1 MTSGESISEGKV
13 CGSGMV
19 SGGNVGDL
27 LPDADPPDVTVL
39 RIEPASEPEDL
50 EVTESGETSRSDT
63 VTNTRAQRLLDQLA
77 LCLDNLS
84 TAERER
90 EQLLELITSFADIFA
105 LDDSELGTTTVVKPV
120 INTGDHTP
128 VRHPVRRMPFA
139 LRQGVIK
146 PSSSPWA
153 SPIVLVKKKDGG
165 MRLCVD
171 YRRLN
176 HVTKLDEFPLPRIDD
191 TRPPRWSQTFLNYRP
206 RLWVLAGCHGPR
218 ISRENSIHYLLW
230 TL

>member
-1 MTSGESISEGKV
+1 MVKTRIIGGLERSLLLFTPHLEKQHILLPDAAIEGQDGSLATMTVEYHGMQLIHLHKGTTLGTVEEVTSGESISEGKV

-84 TAERER
+84 TAERE
-90 EQLLELITSFADIFA
+90 QLIELITSFADIFA
-105 LDDSELGTTTVVKPV
+105 LDASELGTTTVVKHV

-128 VRHPVRRMPFA
+128 SCEEDA
-139 LRQGVIK
+139 LRSAAGCG
-146 PSSSPWA
+146 S
-153 SPIVLVKKKDGG
+153 DGG
-165 MRLCVD
+165 VD
-171 YRRLN
+171 VR
-176 HVTKLDEFPLPRIDD
+176 V
-191 TRPPRWSQTFLNYRP
+191 
-206 RLWVLAGCHGPR
+206 GCDQAF
-218 ISRENSIHYLLW
+218 E
-230 TL
+230 